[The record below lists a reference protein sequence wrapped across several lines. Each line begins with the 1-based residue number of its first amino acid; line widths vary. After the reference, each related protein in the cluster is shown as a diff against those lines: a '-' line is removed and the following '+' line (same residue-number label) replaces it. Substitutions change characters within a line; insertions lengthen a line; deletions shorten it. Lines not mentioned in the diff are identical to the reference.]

1 MISNSAWENILISA
15 TDLVTVVEFYP
26 STQVPGSSGFDPDYA
41 SLKYAPVAGVSY
53 EGNAYT
59 RMVKSYS
66 GINRTISA
74 ETNTAQVTFDNTSRV
89 VSRFE
94 FNTGFEGLIMVIR
107 LISKSLSNS
116 LTKSQILFA
125 GRCQKPNSGD
135 KDSLTVSATWILG
148 GLEVTVPRRKFT
160 KEDATG
166 RTADDPEF
174 EGFPYMPSQ
183 NFGSV
188 TYSARV
194 KRGGILGL
202 FGFKK
207 TVQKTLA
214 FSSFSDLDANKPV
227 PIVFGKSQLQGTH
240 IAYADRGTSIYMRT
254 AFCEGPI
261 YGLSDVRSLDA
272 RLALTATTT
281 VNGLVGTANTD
292 AVWLTAAAPDPSAG
306 YYSRTAYGRLSAGNT
321 AVEDED
327 PAPDVAAIVDGL
339 LMTIPDGSGDWTNTD
354 EWSDNA
360 AAHTWYFIT
369 SPYYY
374 NLSSSWIDAAEAT
387 TCFNYNEALIIKR
400 DLTDY
405 LWLIAG

>member
-1 MISNSAWENILISA
+1 MIINSAWESILGQA
-15 TDLVTVVEFYP
+15 TDLITVVEFYP
-26 STQVPGSSGFDPDYA
+26 STQVPGVNGFDPDFA
-41 SLKYAPVAGVSY
+41 TLKYAPVAGVRY
-53 EGNAYT
+53 EGNSYT
-59 RMVKSYS
+59 RLVKNFS

-74 ETNTAQVTFDNTSRV
+74 EANTASVTLDNTSRV

-94 FNTGFEGLIMVIR
+94 FSTGFEGLIMVIR
-107 LISKSLSNS
+107 LISRTASSSLSR
-116 LTKSQILFA
+116 SQILFA
-125 GRCQKPNSGD
+125 GRCQKPQSGD
-135 KDSLTVSATWILG
+135 KGSLTVSATWILG

-194 KRGGILGL
+194 KRGGLLGL

-227 PIVFGKSQLQGTH
+227 PIVFGRSQLQGTH

-254 AFCEGPI
+254 AFAEGPLYAI
-261 YGLSDVRSLDA
+261 SSVRSLDA
-272 RLALTATTT
+272 RFALTATTT

-292 AVWLTAAAPDPSAG
+292 AVWLTASAPDPSSG

-321 AVEDED
+321 AVDTED
-327 PAPDVAAIVDGL
+327 PAPDVVAIIDGL
-339 LMTIPDGSGDWTNTD
+339 LVTIPDGSGDWTNTD

-360 AAHTWYFIT
+360 AALTWYLIT

-374 NLSSSWIDAAEAT
+374 NLSSSWIDASEAT
-387 TCFNYNEALIIKR
+387 ACFNYNEAMIIKGV
-400 DLTDY
+400 LTDY
-405 LWLIAG
+405 LWLVAG